1 MLEEGLSLPEHLYN
15 GLAGAAA
22 GVAGSLPGA
31 SLFLFTA
38 LLAGYFISAG
48 WPDYRE
54 WLRGL
59 LPASWREPVGRG
71 WAEVRRTLG
80 GWLRAQGLLMLVT
93 FGELAAGLL
102 LLRVELFLLLAALIA
117 LVDALPVFGTGTVLL
132 PWAAAEL
139 LAGRLGLALGL
150 AALYGVV
157 SVVRSVLEPKLV
169 GEQTGLPPLGALAAM
184 YAGFQ
189 AFGVAGMILAPLL
202 ASVACQLWRLFRP
215 SLRREG

>member
-1 MLEEGLSLPEHLYN
+1 M
-15 GLAGAAA
+15 
-22 GVAGSLPGA
+22 
-31 SLFLFTA
+31 
-38 LLAGYFISAG
+38 
-48 WPDYRE
+48 
-54 WLRGL
+54 
-59 LPASWREPVGRG
+59 
-71 WAEVRRTLG
+71 
-80 GWLRAQGLLMLVT
+80 
-93 FGELAAGLL
+93 
-102 LLRVELFLLLAALIA
+102 ELFLLLAALIA

-215 SLRREG
+215 SPRREG